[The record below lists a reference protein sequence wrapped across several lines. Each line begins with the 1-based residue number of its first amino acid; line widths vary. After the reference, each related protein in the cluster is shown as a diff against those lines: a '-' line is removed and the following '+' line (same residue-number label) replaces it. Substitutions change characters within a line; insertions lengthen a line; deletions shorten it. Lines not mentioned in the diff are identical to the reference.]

1 MLISEAAKLGDNFQL
16 CPFAEFWNKRKEGGD
31 SGEAFRAGVQ
41 APGVLGE
48 EKGRLPDAPKGPGS
62 EVRGPKL
69 GFPAPL
75 LASYRTVSKTLPPTE
90 SHA

>member
-1 MLISEAAKLGDNFQL
+1 M
-16 CPFAEFWNKRKEGGD
+16 
-31 SGEAFRAGVQ
+31 Q